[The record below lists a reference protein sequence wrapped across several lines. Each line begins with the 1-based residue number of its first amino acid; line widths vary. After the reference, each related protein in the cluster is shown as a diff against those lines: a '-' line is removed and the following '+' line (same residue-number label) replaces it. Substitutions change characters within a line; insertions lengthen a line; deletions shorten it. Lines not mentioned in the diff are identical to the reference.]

1 MLGNFTILKITMRIN
16 TIFMIIIDTTI
27 VRVSIASHFIRFR
40 TKKRVWPKMIGHVY
54 IICSYNI
61 LHNFIM
67 TRALAYSRSIKESL
81 NLISDGVDSAG
92 GSPSILEWRLSESTI
107 TCEPIYGFLPCS
119 TNVWGLLFL
128 IVVYEIL
135 LSIGGQYVANGS
147 NLFFQIIGPGVFGA
161 SLFQFLGTI
170 PQIVLVLVSSLSGST
185 AAAQQRATLGMGLV
199 AGTTVMLLTL
209 IWGSSVILGSY
220 DLSQSITAADNSAST
235 VKAGYGVT
243 TDVETSYTARI
254 ILVTLVPFL
263 ILQLEKVFRSQSGR
277 RVVILIALIFTV
289 FLMFAYI
296 FYQIFRPWIQTRRFD
311 YLMNKLYNKINKNN
325 DTSVSAVE
333 LRVLLLGVKMDDND
347 LSTERDIE
355 NIMSSF
361 DTSGDGRINQDEFIK
376 GMTKLVS
383 DLANQ
388 STSQAQQASST
399 STSQTVSNSWLN
411 YFRAGFFVIVG
422 TVMLCALAE
431 PLIRTVVDFSQ
442 AANLSSFS
450 VSYLAIPFAMNYGVA
465 VQSIA
470 SARQK
475 TQKSISLTLSA
486 LYGGVYMNNI
496 IGLIV
501 FLAPVYARNLTSDV
515 SAEVLVVLLICIV
528 MTIFIS
534 FRTTFPRWTGY
545 LVLLLY
551 PISLATVYVLT
562 SVFGWS

>member
-1 MLGNFTILKITMRIN
+1 MSKLFAVIVPLILLL
-16 TIFMIIIDTTI
+16 
-27 VRVSIASHFIRFR
+27 VSHIA
-40 TKKRVWPKMIGHVY
+40 
-54 IICSYNI
+54 N
-61 LHNFIM
+61 
-67 TRALAYSRSIKESL
+67 SRSIKE
-81 NLISDGVDSAG
+81 NLSFISDGVDSG
-92 GSPSILEWRLSESTI
+92 ESPSFLEWRLSESTI

-135 LSIGGQYVANGS
+135 LSVGGQYVANGS

-161 SLFQFLGTI
+161 SLFQFLGTV
-170 PQIVLVLVSSLSGST
+170 PQIVMVLVSSLSGST

-209 IWGSSVILGSY
+209 IWGSSLILGSY
-220 DLSQSITAADNSAST
+220 DLSQSITAADISPTT
-235 VKAGYGVT
+235 VKSGYGVT

-263 ILQLEKVFRSQSGR
+263 ILQLQKVFNSQSGR
-277 RVVILIALIFTV
+277 RVVILIALIVTV
-289 FLMFAYI
+289 FLLFAYV

-311 YLMNKLYNKINKNN
+311 YLMNKYAKDKLMRLISRNGRPDTRKIQELYNKINKNN
-325 DTSVSAVE
+325 DASVSAAE

-347 LSTERDIE
+347 LSTDRDIE
-355 NIMSSF
+355 NIMTSF
-361 DTSGDGRINQDEFIK
+361 DTSGDGRINLDEFIK

-388 STSQAQQASST
+388 STGQAQQANST

-411 YFRAGFFVIVG
+411 YFRAAFFVIVG

-450 VSYLAIPFAMNYGVA
+450 VSYLAIPFAMNYGAA

-501 FLAPVYARNLTSDV
+501 FLAPVYARNLESDV

-528 MTIFIS
+528 MTMFIS
-534 FRTTFPRWTGY
+534 FRTTFPRWSGY
-545 LVLLLY
+545 VVLALY
-551 PISLATVYVLT
+551 PISLATVYLLT